1 MTWYSELGFKNN
13 PLDIRPN
20 PNLIG
25 LEKQEKQLKNHILK
39 EEICFLNGLTGCGK
53 SSLLLK
59 VQKTLKKHTFIYLD
73 AQELPTN
80 FNLEEELK
88 KKRNFFDKI
97 TFQKFPKKKPVL
109 IIDEFQS
116 TNPNLILQARASWE
130 NPIKRKI
137 KSIVIAQIS
146 KYLTNVSDSFKERL
160 GSRIVVLNTLDEDEM
175 INIIKKRLDKNK
187 KKISE
192 KIEHEALLFIA
203 KCSGNNP
210 RRMLEYVDELFDFH
224 HRKFNDKNPIL
235 KDGYK
240 ITYYGAKEILGLDK
254 VLVDGFAKENKEIE
268 NSNELNFDNELN
280 EKELEILKI
289 INKKPITINE
299 LSNILNTSKSNI
311 SKHIKILKRK
321 KCIIYAGKK
330 DRFKKWQISP
340 STKRILVKE

>member
-254 VLVDGFAKENKEIE
+254 VLVDGFAEENKEIE

-340 STKRILVKE
+340 STKRMLVKE